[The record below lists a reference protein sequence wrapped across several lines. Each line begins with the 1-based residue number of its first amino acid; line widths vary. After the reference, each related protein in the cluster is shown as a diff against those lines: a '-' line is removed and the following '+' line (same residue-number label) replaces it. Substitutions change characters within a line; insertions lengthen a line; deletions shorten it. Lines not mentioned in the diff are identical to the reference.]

1 MKLSL
6 VIVVVVGLIQCQEG
20 ESKCFAQ
27 VCFGNPT
34 NQIRGCDNYGC
45 GYYGAPR
52 EGGTHWGI
60 DIVCTAGLWVRSPI
74 PAEVVREAKP
84 YAFGHDNYN
93 KPFNTGVLLEGTGDW
108 DVQCS
113 AVRCGAVRCGAVQ
126 CSAVQCSAV
135 QCSAVQCSAV
145 QCSAVRCSA
154 VQCSAVQ
161 CSAVQCSVVW
171 CGVVKCSE
179 V

>member
-108 DVQCS
+108 D
-113 AVRCGAVRCGAVQ
+113 GY
-126 CSAVQCSAV
+126 
-135 QCSAVQCSAV
+135 
-145 QCSAVRCSA
+145 
-154 VQCSAVQ
+154 
-161 CSAVQCSVVW
+161 
-171 CGVVKCSE
+171 E
-179 V
+179 VALFYVSKEVDSGEEVDAGEFVGYSIDRTVGNPGMTQHVHLQLYKNGYIVNPTPYVC